1 MNMTLHN
8 LKKNFDWGHNK
19 ASIKNWV
26 EKWRENET
34 EFKENTSGED
44 FPASFYYT
52 HNLSVG
58 F

>member
-1 MNMTLHN
+1 MTLHN